1 MKKILYSVAL
11 AALALVASCQR
22 EVAPKELTPADFAT
36 VTFAIDAA
44 QPGTKA
50 VADGL
55 TATKLYVGVY
65 DVTAESKFMGDI
77 SELGT
82 LTLAAGK
89 YDFSVRLVKGQS
101 YKLVFW
107 AQAPD
112 APYTV
117 TIGQEGATVVATTT
131 GAGSAENRDAF
142 FKTVET
148 GVVGE
153 DFALP
158 VKLERAVAQVNVIA
172 NDWTEAAAAGVTYTG
187 ASMSIAG
194 LPDTIDLLTGT
205 YSGSATYAFTS
216 AAAPA
221 ENFGDRK
228 WIASNYVLAADEEGL
243 KAVEFVVDG
252 AVNGAAKQ
260 WSYAEA
266 DKVNNVAIT
275 RNYRTNISGNLFT
288 ASATFNVVVDPIFA
302 TPDNE
307 KEIEVAK
314 DVTATNAALEANME
328 VTGPV
333 AYVIETV
340 KVDDTTIIIPEG
352 TQASDLTFTIA
363 SFDKEITA
371 PTITIND
378 GGTTAAYAGN
388 ITVNLP
394 TDVDVNLVTINAPG
408 AHVTIS
414 NGTITKVVAATSGTT
429 LVIASEAKVVTLE
442 VASGNIDLAGKV
454 DNIVRA
460 EGNTDEVTYVSL
472 VEGYTWTN
480 QAADTAEGT
489 KVVVKVDDPSE
500 EASEEPSDEPA
511 GDEVFAKATSVAAG
525 EYLIVYEEGA
535 VAFNGGLE
543 TLDAIENSIAVTIT
557 EGTIAANKETKAAV
571 FTLEA
576 VEGGYAVKAANG
588 QYIGQTSDANG
599 LVAGETAIVNTVS
612 ISEGEALIGAA
623 GAYLRYNSASNQLRF
638 RYYKSS
644 SYANQKPVAL
654 YKLVGAS
661 TETSEDPSQE
671 PVEESDIVAAVTES
685 LVIDLGGEDAQIE
698 VEVSDPAE
706 GAAVAYA
713 SADEQVVTVSK
724 DGVVHA
730 VAAGET
736 TVTVTITAEGY
747 KPLEKVVDVTVLEP
761 TVNPSD
767 DPVVEE
773 IKVVTVAEFLAEDP
787 FTDYTTAQ
795 KYQLTGTITSI
806 ANTTYGNIYLEDE
819 TGSIYVYGLTATEQG
834 LKSNTTANNDKSFAS
849 LNLKAGDTVT
859 IVGYRYV
866 YASSNTDQVLGAYY
880 VSHVAGDAITE
891 LTFKASA
898 TVEVGKTV
906 DIAATNNVNAPVVY
920 VSGDESIVTVSEA
933 GVITGISIGSTTV
946 TAKVVAVPGQYT
958 GAEKVCNVTVAPAS
972 SGGKAAV
979 GTTLWA
985 ETWEGGSA
993 SATPATYSQ
1002 SGTTVYGTA
1011 NVTYTFDGGQ
1021 STKLYID
1028 NNMDGSTSQEN
1039 LLLAKASGTWTI
1051 SGIPTGGATK
1061 VLLKYYVNNNSGIS
1075 TKCAVSSS
1083 TATVGDQTAGEENA
1097 KPFSYTHEITV
1108 TGLTTFDLTFSNT
1121 NSSNVRLDD
1130 LSIVVVE

>member
-44 QPGTKA
+44 QPVSKA

-221 ENFGDRK
+221 ETFGDRK

-328 VTGPV
+328 VTGQV

-363 SFDKEITA
+363 SFDKAVTA

-394 TDVDVNLVTINAPG
+394 TDVDVDLVTINAPG
-408 AHVTIS
+408 AHVVIS

-429 LVIASEAKVVTLE
+429 LVVGGEAKINILE
-442 VASGNIDLAGKV
+442 VASGHIHLAG
-454 DNIVRA
+454 
-460 EGNTDEVTYVSL
+460 
-472 VEGYTWTN
+472 
-480 QAADTAEGT
+480 
-489 KVVVKVDDPSE
+489 
-500 EASEEPSDEPA
+500 
-511 GDEVFAKATSVAAG
+511 
-525 EYLIVYEEGA
+525 
-535 VAFNGGLE
+535 
-543 TLDAIENSIAVTIT
+543 
-557 EGTIAANKETKAAV
+557 
-571 FTLEA
+571 
-576 VEGGYAVKAANG
+576 
-588 QYIGQTSDANG
+588 
-599 LVAGETAIVNTVS
+599 
-612 ISEGEALIGAA
+612 
-623 GAYLRYNSASNQLRF
+623 
-638 RYYKSS
+638 
-644 SYANQKPVAL
+644 
-654 YKLVGAS
+654 
-661 TETSEDPSQE
+661 
-671 PVEESDIVAAVTES
+671 
-685 LVIDLGGEDAQIE
+685 
-698 VEVSDPAE
+698 
-706 GAAVAYA
+706 
-713 SADEQVVTVSK
+713 
-724 DGVVHA
+724 
-730 VAAGET
+730 
-736 TVTVTITAEGY
+736 
-747 KPLEKVVDVTVLEP
+747 
-761 TVNPSD
+761 
-767 DPVVEE
+767 
-773 IKVVTVAEFLAEDP
+773 
-787 FTDYTTAQ
+787 
-795 KYQLTGTITSI
+795 
-806 ANTTYGNIYLEDE
+806 
-819 TGSIYVYGLTATEQG
+819 
-834 LKSNTTANNDKSFAS
+834 
-849 LNLKAGDTVT
+849 
-859 IVGYRYV
+859 
-866 YASSNTDQVLGAYY
+866 
-880 VSHVAGDAITE
+880 
-891 LTFKASA
+891 
-898 TVEVGKTV
+898 
-906 DIAATNNVNAPVVY
+906 
-920 VSGDESIVTVSEA
+920 
-933 GVITGISIGSTTV
+933 
-946 TAKVVAVPGQYT
+946 
-958 GAEKVCNVTVAPAS
+958 
-972 SGGKAAV
+972 
-979 GTTLWA
+979 
-985 ETWEGGSA
+985 
-993 SATPATYSQ
+993 
-1002 SGTTVYGTA
+1002 
-1011 NVTYTFDGGQ
+1011 
-1021 STKLYID
+1021 
-1028 NNMDGSTSQEN
+1028 
-1039 LLLAKASGTWTI
+1039 
-1051 SGIPTGGATK
+1051 
-1061 VLLKYYVNNNSGIS
+1061 
-1075 TKCAVSSS
+1075 
-1083 TATVGDQTAGEENA
+1083 
-1097 KPFSYTHEITV
+1097 
-1108 TGLTTFDLTFSNT
+1108 
-1121 NSSNVRLDD
+1121 
-1130 LSIVVVE
+1130 

>member
-1 MKKILYSVAL
+1 MKKIFYSVAL

-221 ENFGDRK
+221 ETFGDRK

-288 ASATFNVVVDPIFA
+288 AAATFNVVVDPIFA

-340 KVDDTTIIIPEG
+340 KVDDTAIIIPEG

-363 SFDKEITA
+363 SFDKAVTA

-408 AHVTIS
+408 AHVVIS

-429 LVIASEAKVVTLE
+429 LVVAGEAKINILE
-442 VASGNIDLAGKV
+442 VASGHINLAGKV
-454 DNIVRA
+454 VTIVRA

-472 VEGYTWTN
+472 VAGYSWTN
-480 QAADTAEGT
+480 QATDTAEGT

-500 EASEEPSDEPA
+500 EASEDPSDEPA
-511 GDEVFAKATSVAAG
+511 GDEVFAKVTSISAG
-525 EYLIVYEEGA
+525 DYLIVWEGESP
-535 VAFNGGLE
+535 VAFDGSLE
-543 TLDAIENSIAVTIT
+543 TLDASSNTIPVVIT
-557 EGTIAANKETKAAV
+557 DGTIEATSTTKASV
-571 FTLEA
+571 FTFA
-576 VEGGYAVKAANG
+576 AIEGGYSVKSASG
-588 QYIGQTSDANG
+588 QFIGGKSATNTIVVGA
-599 LVAGETAIVNTVS
+599 EAILNTVAFE
-612 ISEGEALIGAA
+612 EGNAVITSNTSFIQYNKSA
-623 GAYLRYNSASNQLRF
+623 GQERF
-638 RYYKSS
+638 RYYKSGTS
-644 SYANQKPVAL
+644 TQQPVAL

-713 SADEQVVTVSK
+713 SANEQVVTVSK

-806 ANTTYGNIYLEDE
+806 ANTTYGNVYLEDE

-834 LKSNTTANNDKSFAS
+834 LKSNTAANNDKSFAS
-849 LNLKAGDTVT
+849 IGLKAGDVVT

-866 YASSNTDQVLGAYY
+866 YAASSTDQVLGAYY

-891 LTFKASA
+891 LTFKANA

-920 VSGDESIVTVSEA
+920 VSGDESIVKVSEA
-933 GVITGISIGSTTV
+933 GVITGISTGSTTV
-946 TAKVVAVPGQYT
+946 TAKVIAVPGQYT

-972 SGGKAAV
+972 SGGNAAA

-985 ETWEGGSA
+985 ETWAGGSA
-993 SATPATYSQ
+993 NDTPAAYSQ

-1028 NNMDGSTSQEN
+1028 NNMDGATSQEN
-1039 LLLAKASGTWTI
+1039 LLLAKISGTWTI

-1083 TATVGDQTAGEENA
+1083 TATVGDQTAGEETA

-1121 NSSNVRLDD
+1121 NSANIRLDD

>member
-1 MKKILYSVAL
+1 MKKIFYSVAL

-328 VTGPV
+328 VTGQV

-363 SFDKEITA
+363 SFDTAVTA

-394 TDVDVNLVTINAPG
+394 TDVDVDLVTINAPG
-408 AHVTIS
+408 AHVVIS

-429 LVIASEAKVVTLE
+429 LVVGGEAKINILE
-442 VASGNIDLAGKV
+442 VASGHIHLAGKV
-454 DNIVRA
+454 VNIVRA

-472 VEGYTWTN
+472 VAGYSWTN
-480 QAADTAEGT
+480 QATDTAEGT
-489 KVVVKVDDPSE
+489 KVVIKVDDPSE
-500 EASEEPSDEPA
+500 EASEDPSDEPA
-511 GDEVFAKATSVAAG
+511 GDEVFAKVTSISAG
-525 EYLIVYEEGA
+525 DYLIVWEGESP
-535 VAFNGGLE
+535 VAFDGSLE
-543 TLDAIENSIAVTIT
+543 TLDASSNTIPVVIT
-557 EGTIAANKETKAAV
+557 DGTIEATSTTKASV
-571 FTLEA
+571 FTFA
-576 VEGGYAVKAANG
+576 AIEGGYSVKSASG
-588 QYIGQTSDANG
+588 QFIGGKSATNTIVVGA
-599 LVAGETAIVNTVS
+599 EAILNTVAFE
-612 ISEGEALIGAA
+612 EGNAVITSNTSFIQYNKSA
-623 GAYLRYNSASNQLRF
+623 GQERF
-638 RYYKSS
+638 RYYKSGTS
-644 SYANQKPVAL
+644 TQQPVAL

-713 SADEQVVTVSK
+713 SANEQVVTVSK

-747 KPLEKVVDVTVLEP
+747 KPLEKVVDVTVLSGTLEDP
-761 TVNPSD
+761 YTVEGVIAYIDGLEGAASD
-767 DPVVEE
+767 DVYVKGIVSELTNYKYGPTFNSASFWITSDGSADAEAKFEAYSCYYLGGSTSKWYDGISTQIEVGQEVVIFGKVTKYNTTYETASKSAQIYSINGATSDPAFIE
-773 IKVVTVAEFLAEDP
+773 ASNVNNVAATGVSDAKLNVAIHNADGYSVSVAADGSVVTAASYAEGVVTYSVAANSTTDAKQGTITITLSKTGAENVVKVVTVSQVASGTVVQEDP
-787 FTDYTTAQ
+787 FEMGENISWELGSNAYDDNTVKVNGSDNGYKAL
-795 KYQLTGTITSI
+795 KIGTSSKVGSFTLKVPAGTKTLSFYALSWSGKVATISI
-806 ANTTYGNIYLEDE
+806 KNGDTELFGQQVAANTGVTGNSPFTVADVTDDNKYSITFEAALEADTDLVFTT
-819 TGSIYVYGLTATEQG
+819 TGSNSRAIFFGI
-834 LKSNTTANNDKSFAS
+834 
-849 LNLKAGDTVT
+849 KA
-859 IVGYRYV
+859 
-866 YASSNTDQVLGAYY
+866 
-880 VSHVAGDAITE
+880 
-891 LTFKASA
+891 K
-898 TVEVGKTV
+898 
-906 DIAATNNVNAPVVY
+906 
-920 VSGDESIVTVSEA
+920 
-933 GVITGISIGSTTV
+933 
-946 TAKVVAVPGQYT
+946 
-958 GAEKVCNVTVAPAS
+958 
-972 SGGKAAV
+972 
-979 GTTLWA
+979 
-985 ETWEGGSA
+985 
-993 SATPATYSQ
+993 
-1002 SGTTVYGTA
+1002 
-1011 NVTYTFDGGQ
+1011 
-1021 STKLYID
+1021 
-1028 NNMDGSTSQEN
+1028 
-1039 LLLAKASGTWTI
+1039 
-1051 SGIPTGGATK
+1051 
-1061 VLLKYYVNNNSGIS
+1061 
-1075 TKCAVSSS
+1075 
-1083 TATVGDQTAGEENA
+1083 
-1097 KPFSYTHEITV
+1097 
-1108 TGLTTFDLTFSNT
+1108 
-1121 NSSNVRLDD
+1121 
-1130 LSIVVVE
+1130 

>member
-1 MKKILYSVAL
+1 
-11 AALALVASCQR
+11 
-22 EVAPKELTPADFAT
+22 
-36 VTFAIDAA
+36 
-44 QPGTKA
+44 
-50 VADGL
+50 
-55 TATKLYVGVY
+55 
-65 DVTAESKFMGDI
+65 
-77 SELGT
+77 
-82 LTLAAGK
+82 
-89 YDFSVRLVKGQS
+89 
-101 YKLVFW
+101 
-107 AQAPD
+107 
-112 APYTV
+112 
-117 TIGQEGATVVATTT
+117 
-131 GAGSAENRDAF
+131 
-142 FKTVET
+142 
-148 GVVGE
+148 
-153 DFALP
+153 
-158 VKLERAVAQVNVIA
+158 
-172 NDWTEAAAAGVTYTG
+172 
-187 ASMSIAG
+187 
-194 LPDTIDLLTGT
+194 
-205 YSGSATYAFTS
+205 
-216 AAAPA
+216 
-221 ENFGDRK
+221 
-228 WIASNYVLAADEEGL
+228 
-243 KAVEFVVDG
+243 
-252 AVNGAAKQ
+252 
-260 WSYAEA
+260 
-266 DKVNNVAIT
+266 
-275 RNYRTNISGNLFT
+275 
-288 ASATFNVVVDPIFA
+288 
-302 TPDNE
+302 
-307 KEIEVAK
+307 
-314 DVTATNAALEANME
+314 
-328 VTGPV
+328 
-333 AYVIETV
+333 
-340 KVDDTTIIIPEG
+340 
-352 TQASDLTFTIA
+352 
-363 SFDKEITA
+363 
-371 PTITIND
+371 
-378 GGTTAAYAGN
+378 
-388 ITVNLP
+388 
-394 TDVDVNLVTINAPG
+394 
-408 AHVTIS
+408 
-414 NGTITKVVAATSGTT
+414 
-429 LVIASEAKVVTLE
+429 
-442 VASGNIDLAGKV
+442 
-454 DNIVRA
+454 
-460 EGNTDEVTYVSL
+460 
-472 VEGYTWTN
+472 WTN

-511 GDEVFAKATSVAAG
+511 GDEVFAKVTSISAG
-525 EYLIVYEEGA
+525 DYLIVWEGENPVAFDGSIVESIDAPSNTIPVIITDGKIEATSATKASVFTFAAIDGGYSVKSASGQFIGGKSGANTIVVGAEAILNTVAFEEG
-535 VAFNGGLE
+535 N
-543 TLDAIENSIAVTIT
+543 AIITSNTSFIQYNKNS
-557 EGTIAANKETKAAV
+557 
-571 FTLEA
+571 
-576 VEGGYAVKAANG
+576 G
-588 QYIGQTSDANG
+588 Q
-599 LVAGETAIVNTVS
+599 E
-612 ISEGEALIGAA
+612 
-623 GAYLRYNSASNQLRF
+623 RF
-638 RYYKSS
+638 RYYKSGTS
-644 SYANQKPVAL
+644 TQQPVAL

-671 PVEESDIVAAVTES
+671 PVEESDIVASVTES

-713 SADEQVVTVSK
+713 SADEQVVTVTK

-747 KPLEKVVDVTVLEP
+747 KPLEKVVNVTVSEP

-767 DPVVEE
+767 DPIVEE

-787 FTDYTTAQ
+787 FTDYTKAQ

-806 ANTTYGNIYLEDE
+806 ANTTYGNINLEDE

-834 LKSNTTANNDKSFAS
+834 LKSNTAANNDKSFAS

-933 GVITGISIGSTTV
+933 GVITGISTGSTTV

-993 SATPATYSQ
+993 SATPAAYSQ
-1002 SGTTVYGTA
+1002 SGTTVYGTG

-1028 NNMDGSTSQEN
+1028 NNMDGSTIQEN
-1039 LLLAKASGTWTI
+1039 LLLAKKSGTWTI

-1083 TATVGDQTAGEENA
+1083 TATVGDQTAGEETA
-1097 KPFSYTHEITV
+1097 KPFSFTHEITV

-1121 NSSNVRLDD
+1121 NDGNVRLDD